1 MRILIADD
9 SPVSCRLLEA
19 TLRRWGHDVL
29 VAYDGLEA
37 WEHLV
42 RAEGPLLAVLDWVMP
57 GLNGTDLCRR
67 VHERGLQPRPY
78 LILLTAN
85 RGKENLLAGFAS
97 GADDYVV
104 KPFDVDELRAR
115 LEVGARVLSLQAGL
129 ARRVR
134 ELESA
139 LAQIQH
145 LQGLLP
151 VCASCKK
158 ARPGPAYWRQLE
170 SDVAR
175 HAGADF
181 GHGLCPDCY
190 HDVVRP
196 ALTRALPA
204 GPDVALLA
212 AGEKPTP

>member
-9 SPVSCRLLEA
+9 SPVSCRLLEG

-29 VAYDGLEA
+29 VARDGLEA

-42 RAEGPLLAVLDWVMP
+42 RADSPLLAVLDWVMP

-67 VHERGLQPRPY
+67 VHDKGLHPRPY

-97 GADDYVV
+97 GADDYIV

-115 LEVGARVLSLQAGL
+115 LNVGARVLSLQAGL

-134 ELESA
+134 ELEDA
-139 LAQIQH
+139 LAQIKH

-151 VCASCKK
+151 ICMYCKK
-158 ARPGPAYWRQLE
+158 IRVDPTYWQQVETYL
-170 SDVAR
+170 AR
-175 HAGADF
+175 HTDARF
-181 GHGLCPDCY
+181 THGICPDCY
-190 HDVVRP
+190 HEVVSP
-196 ALTRALPA
+196 ALDQARAGA
-204 GPDVALLA
+204 GQTALLA
-212 AGEKPTP
+212 GDKPDH